1 MNLFWAILIVVVTT
15 SVAIAAMLLVRRN
28 APDGSR
34 FADGDR
40 ASGVFGV
47 LATGFSVLVGFVV
60 FLAFTSYDAS
70 RAGAEEEALLVA
82 QQIEVAQFLPSSAE
96 LTGELACYGRYVA
109 NVEWEQ
115 MEDGELGERVNPW
128 GVRMFETLRS
138 VDPETAPEQ
147 AAFGKWLDQTSD
159 REQARSDR
167 IHGAAGVIP
176 TPVWVAL
183 FFASGIIFI
192 FMLFFAD
199 SGELVASQAAL
210 MGTAVSVIVAML
222 LLLYA
227 LNNPFHP
234 GFGGLRP
241 SAMERTLEIVDQE
254 LKVIGRDT
262 LPCDVNGRP
271 T

>member
-1 MNLFWAILIVVVTT
+1 MNLFWAILIVVAVTGAA
-15 SVAIAAMLLVRRN
+15 VAAMLFVRRT
-28 APDGSR
+28 APEGSR

-70 RAGAEEEALLVA
+70 RAGAEDEARLVA
-82 QQIEVAQFLPSSAE
+82 QQLEVAQFLPSSAE
-96 LTGELACYGRYVA
+96 FSGELACYARSV
-109 NVEWEQ
+109 VHQEWEQ
-115 MEDGELGERVNPW
+115 MEDGNLDTQVNPW
-128 GVRMFETLRS
+128 GVRLFETLKS
-138 VDPETAPEQ
+138 VDPETPAEQ
-147 AAFGKWLDQTSD
+147 AAFSKWLDQTSD

-176 TPVWVAL
+176 TPIWVAL
-183 FFASGIIFI
+183 FFASGIIFV

-199 SGELVASQAAL
+199 SGERPVSQAAL
-210 MGTAVSVIVAML
+210 MGTAVAVIVAML

-241 SAMERTLEIVDQE
+241 SSMERTLEIIDQE
-254 LKVIGRDT
+254 LRVIGHDT

-271 T
+271 R